1 MFSKK
6 FFDRLGKKI
15 IKMYKAHIFDRAKD
29 VKGNGFRGYSQK
41 YGEMKREGSLSRQWT
56 GSTGTTAPMVT
67 KDFYNDLKL
76 RKSSATGFVLGWDS
90 YGGRVNYLGD
100 MNRLITTDDQ
110 PLDKDSINEI
120 NRQVLREI
128 VRVMPKHKHHKIVL
142 GK

>member
-41 YGEMKREGSLSRQWT
+41 YGEMKRAGALSGQFSDT
-56 GSTGTTAPMVT
+56 TGTTAPMVR

-90 YGGRVNYLGD
+90 YGNRVNYLGD